1 MGLARSQT
9 VLPGE
14 PSFYHCIGRCV
25 RRAWLCGVDPL
36 TGLDFNH
43 RRGWIEGKA
52 LELAEI
58 FAVSVYAY
66 AVMSNHMH
74 LVVSIE
80 PTRVESWTDEEI
92 AERWSRVTTRLSVKD
107 SASEQ
112 RQPTS
117 IQGLKKLSLMIS
129 KIKRFAKRSW
139 FNFRNPI
146 YEDDMFL
153 VSYPK
158 SGNTWLRFVLS
169 NLIADGSEQVDFNTS
184 LKYTTSFEDVRRA
197 RKLPKPRI
205 LKSHSQY
212 DERFCNVVY
221 ILRDPREVY
230 ISFYH
235 YLKGHLPNQTTLSQF
250 IRSDFMFPGKWHE
263 HTSSWANKHNVRIT
277 VRYEEMLSDPIQVV
291 NNIVESV
298 PTLNY
303 SRQQIEKAVELS
315 NFGRMKDLEDKFGRP
330 FSSEEERKKATPF
343 MRSGASD
350 TWRQVLSERDLQYI
364 ESISREEMIRLN
376 YEVTS

>member
-1 MGLARSQT
+1 MVKESEMGNYLSEKNER
-9 VLPGE
+9 
-14 PSFYHCIGRCV
+14 YH
-25 RRAWLCGVDPL
+25 
-36 TGLDFNH
+36 GLDLL
-43 RRGWIEGKA
+43 RGFAMMLGLLMHA
-52 LELAEI
+52 NLA
-58 FAVSVYAY
+58 YKT
-66 AVMSNHMH
+66 
-74 LVVSIE
+74 
-80 PTRVESWTDEEI
+80 PEI
-92 AERWSRVTTRLSVKD
+92 AEGMGIPAIKLEEIPVWIDLTESWIQLWRMPLFFVLAVFFGCMIL
-107 SASEQ
+107 Q
-112 RQPTS
+112 RR
-117 IQGLKKLSLMIS
+117 GALG
-129 KIKRFAKRSW
+129 
-139 FNFRNPI
+139 
-146 YEDDMFL
+146 FL
-153 VSYPK
+153 QD
-158 SGNTWLRFVLS
+158 FVLS

-184 LKYTTSFEDVRRA
+184 LKYITSFEDVRRA

-230 ISFYH
+230 ISFYN

-330 FSSEEERKKATPF
+330 FSSEEERKKAAPF